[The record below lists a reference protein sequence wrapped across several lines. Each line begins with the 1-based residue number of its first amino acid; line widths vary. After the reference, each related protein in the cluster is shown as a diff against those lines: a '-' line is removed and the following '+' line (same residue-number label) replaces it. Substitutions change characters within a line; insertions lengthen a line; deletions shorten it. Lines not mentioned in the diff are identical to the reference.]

1 MSPARLN
8 LSGVFP
14 PLTTPFAADGS
25 VDLKALA
32 ANIEKYNQT
41 RLAGYVVVGSTG
53 ESVYLREAEKL
64 QVFEAARAAAAPGK
78 ILIAGTGCESTAE
91 TLELT
96 RRAAGLG
103 YGAAL
108 VRTPAYF
115 KSQMTEAALER
126 HYRAVADSSPIPVLV
141 YSVPQFTGLGVSAA
155 LVVRL
160 AAHPNIVGLKE
171 SSGDVRLIEE
181 IARQA
186 PAGFTALVGSASA
199 FYAALGAGAR
209 GAVLAVAC
217 VLPEMCVELYEA
229 WRRGDP
235 ARAQAVQQRLLE
247 PTAAVTTRFG
257 IAGLKFALEL
267 RGYAGGP
274 ARPPLLPLE
283 DAARAEI
290 TRIFRS
296 LESSE

>member
-1 MSPARLN
+1 VSPARLN

-32 ANIEKYNQT
+32 ANIEKYNQSK
-41 RLAGYVVVGSTG
+41 LAGYVVVGSTG

-78 ILIAGTGCESTAE
+78 IFIAGTGCESTAE

-126 HYRAVADSSPIPVLV
+126 HYRAVADASPIPVLV

-160 AAHPNIVGLKE
+160 AAHANIVGLKE

-181 IARQA
+181 IAQQA
-186 PAGFTALVGSASA
+186 PVEFTALAGSASA

-217 VLPEMCVELYEA
+217 ALPEMCVELYEA

-274 ARPPLLPLE
+274 PRPPLLPL
-283 DAARAEI
+283 DAAARAEI
-290 TRIFRS
+290 TRIFRG

>member
-32 ANIEKYNQT
+32 ANIQKYNQSK
-41 RLAGYVVVGSTG
+41 LAGYVVVGSTG

-64 QVFEAARAAAAPGK
+64 QVFETARAAAAPGK

-96 RRAAGLG
+96 RRAAELG

-126 HYRAVADSSPIPVLV
+126 HYRAVADASPIPVLV
-141 YSVPQFTGLGVSAA
+141 YSVPQFTGLAVSAA

-160 AAHPNIVGLKE
+160 AAHPNIVGVKE

-181 IARQA
+181 IARQV
-186 PAGFTALVGSASA
+186 PPEFTVLVGSASA
-199 FYAALGAGAR
+199 FYAALVAGAR

-217 VLPEMCVELYEA
+217 ALPEMCVELYEA
-229 WRRGDP
+229 WSRGDP

-274 ARPPLLPLE
+274 ARPPLLPL
-283 DAARAEI
+283 DAAARAEI

>member
-32 ANIEKYNQT
+32 ANIQKYNQSK
-41 RLAGYVVVGSTG
+41 LAGYVVVGSTG

-64 QVFEAARAAAAPGK
+64 QVFETARAAAAPGK

-126 HYRAVADSSPIPVLV
+126 HYRAVADASPIPVLV
-141 YSVPQFTGLGVSAA
+141 YSVPQFTGLAVSAA

-160 AAHPNIVGLKE
+160 AAHPNIVGVKE

-181 IARQA
+181 IARQV
-186 PAGFTALVGSASA
+186 PPEFTVLVGSASA

-217 VLPEMCVELYEA
+217 ALPEMCVELYEA
-229 WRRGDP
+229 WSRGDP

-274 ARPPLLPLE
+274 ARPPLLPL
-283 DAARAEI
+283 DAAARAEI

>member
-32 ANIEKYNQT
+32 ANIQKYNQSK
-41 RLAGYVVVGSTG
+41 LAGYVVVGSTG

-64 QVFEAARAAAAPGK
+64 QVFETARAAAAPGK

-126 HYRAVADSSPIPVLV
+126 HYRAVADASPIPVLV
-141 YSVPQFTGLGVSAA
+141 YSVPQFTGLAVSAA

-160 AAHPNIVGLKE
+160 AAHSNIVGVKE

-181 IARQA
+181 IARQV
-186 PAGFTALVGSASA
+186 PPEFTVLVGSASA
-199 FYAALGAGAR
+199 FYAALVAGAR

-229 WRRGDP
+229 WRRGEP

-274 ARPPLLPLE
+274 ARPPLLPL
-283 DAARAEI
+283 DAAARAEI

>member
-1 MSPARLN
+1 MNLPVPRLH
-8 LSGVFP
+8 GIYP
-14 PLTTPFAADGS
+14 PLTTPFAPDGT
-25 VDLKALA
+25 LALDRLA
-32 ANIEKYNQT
+32 ENIQKYNQSK
-41 RLAGYVVVGSTG
+41 LAGYVVVGSTG

-108 VRTPAYF
+108 VRTHAYF

-126 HYRAVADSSPIPVLV
+126 HYRAVADASPIPVLV

-160 AAHPNIVGLKE
+160 AAHPNIAGLKE
-171 SSGDVRLIEE
+171 SSGDVRLIGE

-186 PAGFTALVGSASA
+186 PPEFTVLVGSASA
-199 FYAALGAGAR
+199 FYPALSEGAR

-217 VLPEMCVELYEA
+217 AVPEI
-229 WRRGDP
+229 G
-235 ARAQAVQQRLLE
+235 
-247 PTAAVTTRFG
+247 
-257 IAGLKFALEL
+257 
-267 RGYAGGP
+267 
-274 ARPPLLPLE
+274 
-283 DAARAEI
+283 
-290 TRIFRS
+290 
-296 LESSE
+296 

>member
-32 ANIEKYNQT
+32 ANIQKYNQSK
-41 RLAGYVVVGSTG
+41 LAGYVVVGSTG

-141 YSVPQFTGLGVSAA
+141 YSVPQFTGLAVSAA

-160 AAHPNIVGLKE
+160 AAHSNIVGVKE

-181 IARQA
+181 IARQV
-186 PAGFTALVGSASA
+186 PPEFTVLVGSASA

-217 VLPEMCVELYEA
+217 ALPEMCVELYEA
-229 WRRGDP
+229 WSRGDP

-274 ARPPLLPLE
+274 ARPPLLPL
-283 DAARAEI
+283 DAAARAEI

>member
-64 QVFEAARAAAAPGK
+64 QVFEAARAAAAPEK

-96 RRAAGLG
+96 RRTAGLG
-103 YGAAL
+103 YHAAL

-126 HYRAVADSSPIPVLV
+126 HYRAVADASPIPVLV

-160 AAHPNIVGLKE
+160 AAHANIVGVKE

-186 PAGFTALVGSASA
+186 PVEFTALAGSASA

-217 VLPEMCVELYEA
+217 ALPEMCVELYEA
-229 WRRGDP
+229 WRRGEQ

-283 DAARAEI
+283 DAAKAEI

>member
-32 ANIEKYNQT
+32 ANIQKYNQT

-64 QVFEAARAAAAPGK
+64 RVFETARAAAAPGK

-126 HYRAVADSSPIPVLV
+126 HYRAVADASPIPVLV
-141 YSVPQFTGLGVSAA
+141 YSVPQFTGLAVSAA

-160 AAHPNIVGLKE
+160 AAHPNIVGVKE

-181 IARQA
+181 IARQV
-186 PAGFTALVGSASA
+186 PPEFTVLVGSASA

-217 VLPEMCVELYEA
+217 ALPEMCVELYEA
-229 WRRGDP
+229 WSRGDP

-274 ARPPLLPLE
+274 ARPPLLPL
-283 DAARAEI
+283 DAAARAEI

>member
-32 ANIEKYNQT
+32 ANIQKYNQSK
-41 RLAGYVVVGSTG
+41 LAGYVVVGSTG

-126 HYRAVADSSPIPVLV
+126 HYRAVADASPIPVLV
-141 YSVPQFTGLGVSAA
+141 YSVPQFTGLAVSAA

-160 AAHPNIVGLKE
+160 AAHPNIVGVKE

-181 IARQA
+181 IARQV
-186 PAGFTALVGSASA
+186 PPEFTVLVGSASA
-199 FYAALGAGAR
+199 FYAALVAGAR

-217 VLPEMCVELYEA
+217 ALPEMCVELYEA
-229 WRRGDP
+229 WSRGDP

-274 ARPPLLPLE
+274 ARPPLLPL
-283 DAARAEI
+283 DAAARAEI

>member
-41 RLAGYVVVGSTG
+41 KLAGYVVVGSTG

>member
-160 AAHPNIVGLKE
+160 AAHANIVGVKE

>member
-160 AAHPNIVGLKE
+160 AAHANIVGVKE

-217 VLPEMCVELYEA
+217 VLPEMCVELYEG